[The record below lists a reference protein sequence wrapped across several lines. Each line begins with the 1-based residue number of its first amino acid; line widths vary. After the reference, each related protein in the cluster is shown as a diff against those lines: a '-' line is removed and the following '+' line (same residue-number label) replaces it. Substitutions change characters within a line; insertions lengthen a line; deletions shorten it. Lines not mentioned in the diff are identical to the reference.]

1 MWATS
6 QGCQPEAEDKKQPSP
21 ATDSTGYRKQKPK
34 AIKKTNPPQSLKAI
48 LPKDGRQLGVH
59 VDPIRKNIIVSLP
72 PCIAGTELGK
82 TLAARMMAEDW
93 HMHTV
98 ESVGSQLLTPT
109 PPYDMI
115 RHERTLGLRSPAD
128 TNCGHCKAPDARYK
142 CEGCWTCYYCCQSC
156 QRGDWKKHKRCCVPF
171 TRMAMEYD
179 AIAVP
184 DLKCFMQYQAYVHT
198 KTGHPT
204 GPLAKHMK
212 EQEGGVGLCVLSSEA
227 FLERFGQGGVLRTC
241 LHLAQHGRP
250 APLLIKVYAPPDV
263 SPDVAVL
270 TT

>member
-1 MWATS
+1 
-6 QGCQPEAEDKKQPSP
+6 
-21 ATDSTGYRKQKPK
+21 
-34 AIKKTNPPQSLKAI
+34 
-48 LPKDGRQLGVH
+48 
-59 VDPIRKNIIVSLP
+59 
-72 PCIAGTELGK
+72 
-82 TLAARMMAEDW
+82 
-93 HMHTV
+93 
-98 ESVGSQLLTPT
+98 
-109 PPYDMI
+109 
-115 RHERTLGLRSPAD
+115 
-128 TNCGHCKAPDARYK
+128 
-142 CEGCWTCYYCCQSC
+142 
-156 QRGDWKKHKRCCVPF
+156 
-171 TRMAMEYD
+171 MAMEYD

-198 KTGHPT
+198 KKGHPT

-227 FLERFGQGGVLRTC
+227 FLERFGQGGLLRTC